1 MARPFLGG
9 GFSQSRRAAQ
19 GCARQARGVRI
30 LTHPGLP
37 RLPAWQDSSPRGFSR
52 RPAGSAC
59 AASADT
65 PFLRP
70 RSESPCR
77 ELPAGCASLHQAAP
91 RCTKVHQGSSCG
103 FRSADGPGS
112 LPEGRKASAFCH
124 GSPRGRAGDVACG
137 ASQANREMAAA
148 AKTKVRKALAELS
161 PLPCRMQLGEL
172 AWHERTMGRLA
183 SGLAKHLDSPRNR
196 LAVRRT
202 FRWRTR
208 TQPGQCRQP
217 AKPMPCAA
225 GETPALGLRAR
236 RD

>member
-91 RCTKVHQGSSCG
+91 RCTKAPRAASGALTVPARCRRGARHRLFVMAALEAGRGMSPAALPRPTGRWLQRRRRKCARLLPSFRPCRAACSSGSWPGMSARWAG
-103 FRSADGPGS
+103 WRLAWRSTWTARGTVWRSAGP
-112 LPEGRKASAFCH
+112 F
-124 GSPRGRAGDVACG
+124 AGA
-137 ASQANREMAAA
+137 
-148 AKTKVRKALAELS
+148 
-161 PLPCRMQLGEL
+161 
-172 AWHERTMGRLA
+172 
-183 SGLAKHLDSPRNR
+183 
-196 LAVRRT
+196 
-202 FRWRTR
+202 R